1 MVGAG
6 GAVVKTGI
14 GVTILGKNEEAVN
27 YLMIGKTHTYR
38 IYRRGPA
45 LSTGKWP
52 VRGPAA
58 PAWPGRAYPTGKGGG
73 RAMDIPPGSV
83 YSITYQRRVQL

>member
-38 IYRRGPA
+38 IYRRDPTREVA
-45 LSTGKWP
+45 SA
-52 VRGPAA
+52 R
-58 PAWPGRAYPTGKGGG
+58 PGSAGLARQVSADGKGGG
-73 RAMDIPPGSV
+73 ERGNGYPALIGVFHS
-83 YSITYQRRVQL
+83 